1 MRVVNARFGVVLDPQ
16 GGMLQKLLPSFKL
29 GLGAKIGYGRQLLSW
44 VSLYDV
50 IRAIQFSYRITPTIH
65 GPVNMVSPQIVT
77 QDEFSHILASVLH
90 RPRWVTFPE
99 FAIKCLFGNMGEE
112 LLLKS
117 IAVKPAKLLSQG
129 FKFTQPLSRRTLVG

>member
-1 MRVVNARFGVVLDPQ
+1 MATWQARDHGLRVVNARFGVVLDPQ

-50 IRAIQFSYRITPTIH
+50 IRAIQFVIDTPTIH

-90 RPRWVTFPE
+90 RPRWVTS
-99 FAIKCLFGNMGEE
+99 LN
-112 LLLKS
+112 L
-117 IAVKPAKLLSQG
+117 Q
-129 FKFTQPLSRRTLVG
+129 